1 MSTAH
6 RVDTGGLVGRA
17 WPRELLAG
25 AVTSVGAGTGALMR
39 PAAVRRYAAEAGY
52 PQVRILPI
60 EDDFFR
66 CYRLDR

>member
-25 AVTSVGAGTGALMR
+25 AVTSAGAGTGGLMR
-39 PAAVRRYAAEAGY
+39 PATVRRLDEA
-52 PQVRILPI
+52 
-60 EDDFFR
+60 
-66 CYRLDR
+66 